1 MRRTKE
7 EALATRNLILQTALD
22 CFSTHGYALTT
33 FAGIAER
40 INMTKGAI
48 FWHFDSKEH
57 VLAEVIAWMHAEYTP
72 LKGVEE
78 AASLEEVKQFFMD
91 WSQDVMVNEN
101 HRRFLHFIMSQV
113 EWSQALT
120 EKLRGHLDGL
130 MVRDPILLLEQCLSR
145 LQAEGKVASL
155 LSPREMAVLLSTTFF
170 GVHREAQLR
179 FRDIDVQETLSRG
192 LDFII
197 QGIRSK

>member
-22 CFSTHGYALTT
+22 SFSTHGYALTT

-57 VLAEVIAWMHAEYTP
+57 LLAEVIAWMHGQYAP
-72 LKGVEE
+72 LEGVDE
-78 AASLEEVKQFFMD
+78 AASLEEVKQFFMN
-91 WSQDVMVNEN
+91 WSQTVLENEN
-101 HRRFLHFIMSQV
+101 HRRFLHFIMSRV
-113 EWSQALT
+113 EWSQALK
-120 EKLRGHLDGL
+120 EKLCKHLDGL
-130 MVRDPILLLEQCLSR
+130 MVRDPFLLLESCLSR
-145 LQAEGKVASL
+145 LQAEGKVDSSL
-155 LSPREMAVLLSTTFF
+155 SAKAMAVLFSITFF

-179 FRDIDVQETLSRG
+179 FREIDVQETLSHG